1 MLPSTMTWMM
11 TAAGVVHGMALS
23 PRQLSPAATT
33 TGSTT
38 IPTLENGRTVSKNF
52 ESLNNDTSSYY
63 LGYREQD
70 FAQPYAKYWNPVV
83 APLTEELISGLT
95 SSPMA
100 EALAFS
106 AHQASD
112 YLTRPGY
119 LSLENGYT
127 IDRNGTVI
135 IAALS
140 EVPEVTGDAYDW
152 WFGWHTVQTARY
164 KLWNPVAHQYAYRR
178 YIGMTS
184 FIDEYV
190 GNDAAQLSIQFLK
203 PESLGFNVT
212 AWPSQGIETIVAG
225 RVKIGGFTT
234 TDFDNVSYLMRQVR
248 RRPDG
253 KRELRSRF
261 WIAKE
266 NHGTQQLG
274 HDLAVHCQIEMTHLG
289 SFLPALYQ
297 EFKDTLAFIVLVLA
311 ADNDFAASLEAT
323 DDRWISLENIKGNLR
338 PSTIGLEMESGT
350 IDRRRALE
358 D

>member
-11 TAAGVVHGMALS
+11 TAAGVVHGMAFNH
-23 PRQLSPAATT
+23 RQLSPAATT
-33 TGSTT
+33 TGGTAT
-38 IPTLENGRTVSKNF
+38 PTLRNGSTVSKNF

-63 LGYREQD
+63 LGYREED

-100 EALAFS
+100 EALGFS

-127 IDRNGTVI
+127 IDKNGTVM

-152 WFGWHTVQTARY
+152 WFGWHSVQTARY
-164 KLWNPVAHQYAYRR
+164 KLWNPVAHQYSYRVPVTEDWANATLKER

-190 GNDAAQLSIQFLK
+190 GNDAAQLSIQFLN

-225 RVKIGGFTT
+225 RIKIGGFTT
-234 TDFDNVSYLMRQVR
+234 TDFDNVSYLMHQIR

-261 WIAKE
+261 WVAKE

-274 HDLAVHCQIEMTHLG
+274 HDLAVHCQIEMTRK
-289 SFLPALYQ
+289 LP
-297 EFKDTLAFIVLVLA
+297 K
-311 ADNDFAASLEAT
+311 
-323 DDRWISLENIKGNLR
+323 
-338 PSTIGLEMESGT
+338 
-350 IDRRRALE
+350 IDYRN
-358 D
+358 

>member
-1 MLPSTMTWMM
+1 MLPSTMTCIM
-11 TAAGVVHGMALS
+11 TAAGVVHGMAFN

-33 TGSTT
+33 TGGTAT
-38 IPTLENGRTVSKNF
+38 PTLQNGSTVSKNF
-52 ESLNNDTSSYY
+52 EPLNNDTSSYY
-63 LGYREQD
+63 LGYREED

-100 EALAFS
+100 EALAFT

-127 IDRNGTVI
+127 IDKNGTVI

-152 WFGWHTVQTARY
+152 WFGWHSVQTARY
-164 KLWNPVAHQYAYRR
+164 KLWNPVAHQYSYRVPVTEDWANATLKER

-190 GNDAAQLSIQFLK
+190 GNDAAQLSIQFLN

-225 RVKIGGFTT
+225 RVNIGGFTT
-234 TDFDNVSYLMRQVR
+234 TDFDNVSYLMHQIR

-274 HDLAVHCQIEMTHLG
+274 HDLAVHCQIEMTRK
-289 SFLPALYQ
+289 LP
-297 EFKDTLAFIVLVLA
+297 
-311 ADNDFAASLEAT
+311 
-323 DDRWISLENIKGNLR
+323 NIDYR
-338 PSTIGLEMESGT
+338 C
-350 IDRRRALE
+350 
-358 D
+358 